1 MLIRPEIFAVM
12 STASRNPKAY
22 EKKKEAEKKE
32 KAALP

>member
-22 EKKKEAEKKE
+22 EKKKAAEKKQKE
-32 KAALP
+32 LEP